1 MPVTVVLAVGLDTTL
16 LEEQI
21 SDWLS
26 AGLFITSAGSIRE
39 AIVHFKNGDFDLVLL
54 GCSIPSDSRE
64 RLTFLLR
71 ASGSRVPV
79 VCVTDISSDCD
90 SFVDATIKDGS
101 TNILNGIKEIMGNLP
116 ATYAQS
122 SKTSRVPI

>member
-90 SFVDATIKDGS
+90 SFVDAIKDGS
-101 TNILNGIKEIMGNLP
+101 TNILNGIKEIMDNLP

>member
-26 AGLFITSAGSIRE
+26 AGLFITSAGSNRE

-90 SFVDATIKDGS
+90 SFVDAIKDGS

>member
-21 SDWLS
+21 SDLLS

-39 AIVHFKNGDFDLVLL
+39 AIVHFKNGEFDLVLL
-54 GCSIPSDSRE
+54 GRSIPCESRE

-71 ASGSRVPV
+71 SSGSRVPV
-79 VCVTDISSDCD
+79 VCATDTSSDCD

-101 TNILNGIKEIMGNLP
+101 TNILDAIKEIMGNLP

-122 SKTSRVPI
+122 SETSRVPI

>member
-54 GCSIPSDSRE
+54 GCSIPSDGRE

-90 SFVDATIKDGS
+90 SFVDAIKDGS

-116 ATYAQS
+116 AT
-122 SKTSRVPI
+122 

>member
-1 MPVTVVLAVGLDTTL
+1 LDTTL

-90 SFVDATIKDGS
+90 SFVDAIKDGS
-101 TNILNGIKEIMGNLP
+101 TNILNGIKEIMDNLP

>member
-39 AIVHFKNGDFDLVLL
+39 AIVHFKNGDFVLVLL

-90 SFVDATIKDGS
+90 SFVDAIKDGS